1 MALCQ
6 GAALYLLPRLVAGD
20 KLIETAARNGITH
33 ATLPP
38 TVLAGV
44 SEGANVDCFRVL
56 MVGGEALPGWLA
68 ERWGRERQLINAY
81 GPTETTIVVTMHRCV
96 AEESGNPP
104 IGRPIANTRVYI
116 LDSNREPVPVGVVGE
131 MYIGGAGV
139 ARGYLKRPELTAERF
154 VPDPFVNEPG
164 ARMYRTGDL
173 ARWLADGNIEFLG
186 RNDNQVKIRGF
197 RIELGEIEARLAEH
211 PEVREAVVLAREDT
225 VGEKRLVAYYTAAGK
240 GEAEAASVGAEQ
252 LRAHLSAVVPDY
264 MVPAAYVRMERLPL
278 TAQREAGPQGA
289 A

>member
-1 MALCQ
+1 
-6 GAALYLLPRLVAGD
+6 
-20 KLIETAARNGITH
+20 
-33 ATLPP
+33 
-38 TVLAGV
+38 
-44 SEGANVDCFRVL
+44 
-56 MVGGEALPGWLA
+56 
-68 ERWGRERQLINAY
+68 
-81 GPTETTIVVTMHRCV
+81 
-96 AEESGNPP
+96 
-104 IGRPIANTRVYI
+104 
-116 LDSNREPVPVGVVGE
+116 

-154 VPDPFVNEPG
+154 VPDPFVKEPG

-211 PEVREAVVLAREDT
+211 PQVREAVVLAREDT
-225 VGEKRLVAYYTAAGK
+225 AGEKRLVAYYTAAGM

-278 TAQREAGPQGA
+278 TAEREAGPQGA
-289 A
+289 AQAGTGGLCGAWV